1 MKNIIK
7 SIASVACAV
16 SFASAGAVC
25 AETYPSRPIT
35 MVVPF
40 AAGGPTDTLA
50 RIVGERM
57 RQALGQT
64 IIVENTTGAA
74 GSIAVGRVA
83 RSAPDGYTLSIGHW
97 STHVVNGAI
106 YPLAYDLLKDLDPV
120 ALLPSNPQLI
130 VATNGVPAKDLKEL
144 VAWVKANQSKVSAGT
159 AGAGSASH
167 VGGLYFEKFTDTH
180 LTFVPYR
187 GTGPAMLDLMA
198 GQINLMLDQSS
209 NSLPQ
214 VREGKI
220 RAFAVTA
227 SKRLASAPDI
237 PTVDEAGL
245 PGFYISVWHGL
256 WVPHGTPKDVIE
268 KLTAAAQ
275 EALAD
280 PTVQKRLAE
289 LGQEIPPREQQTPEA
304 LGALQKAEIEKWWPI
319 IKAANVK
326 VE

>member
-1 MKNIIK
+1 VR
-7 SIASVACAV
+7 ATPD
-16 SFASAGAVC
+16 GH
-25 AETYPSRPIT
+25 
-35 MVVPF
+35 
-40 AAGGPTDTLA
+40 
-50 RIVGERM
+50 
-57 RQALGQT
+57 T
-64 IIVENTTGAA
+64 IILGNLG
-74 GSIAVGRVA
+74 
-83 RSAPDGYTLSIGHW
+83 
-97 STHVVNGAI
+97 THVVNGAI
-106 YPLAYDLLKDLDPV
+106 YPLTYDLLKDLDPV

-144 VAWVKANQSKVSAGT
+144 VVWTKANQSKVSAGT

-167 VGGLYFEKFTDTH
+167 VGGIYFEKFTDTH

-227 SKRLASAPDI
+227 SKRLVSAPDI

-256 WVPHGTPKDVIE
+256 WVPHGTPRDVVE
-268 KLTAAAQ
+268 KLCTAAQ

-280 PTVQKRLAE
+280 PAVQKRLAE

-304 LGALQKAEIEKWWPI
+304 LGAYQKSEIEKWWPI

-326 VE
+326 LE

>member
-7 SIASVACAV
+7 SIAGLACVA
-16 SFASAGAVC
+16 SFAWAGAAL

-50 RIVGERM
+50 RIIAERM

-106 YPLAYDLLKDLDPV
+106 YPLTYDLLTDLDPV
-120 ALLPSNPQLI
+120 ALLPSNPQFI
-130 VATNGVPAKDLKEL
+130 VATNGVPAKDLIEL
-144 VAWVKANQSKVSAGT
+144 VAWVKANQSTVSVGT

-198 GQINLMLDQSS
+198 GQISLMLDQSS

-227 SKRLASAPDI
+227 NKRLVSAPDI

-268 KLTAAAQ
+268 KLAAAVQ

-280 PTVQKRLAE
+280 PAVQKRLAE
-289 LGQEIPPREQQTPEA
+289 AGQEIPPREQQTPEA
-304 LGALQKAEIEKWWPI
+304 LGAYQKAEIEKWWPI

-326 VE
+326 LQ

>member
-1 MKNIIK
+1 
-7 SIASVACAV
+7 
-16 SFASAGAVC
+16 
-25 AETYPSRPIT
+25 
-35 MVVPF
+35 
-40 AAGGPTDTLA
+40 
-50 RIVGERM
+50 
-57 RQALGQT
+57 
-64 IIVENTTGAA
+64 
-74 GSIAVGRVA
+74 
-83 RSAPDGYTLSIGHW
+83 
-97 STHVVNGAI
+97 
-106 YPLAYDLLKDLDPV
+106 
-120 ALLPSNPQLI
+120 
-130 VATNGVPAKDLKEL
+130 
-144 VAWVKANQSKVSAGT
+144 
-159 AGAGSASH
+159 
-167 VGGLYFEKFTDTH
+167 
-180 LTFVPYR
+180 
-187 GTGPAMLDLMA
+187 MLDLMA

>member
-1 MKNIIK
+1 MKTIIK
-7 SIASVACAV
+7 SILGLACAA
-16 SFASAGAVC
+16 SFAWVDTVHAQP
-25 AETYPSRPIT
+25 YPSRPIT

-57 RQALGQT
+57 RQALGQS
-64 IIVENTTGAA
+64 IIIENTTGAA
-74 GSIAVGRVA
+74 GSIAVGRVVRA
-83 RSAPDGYTLSIGHW
+83 APDGYTLGIGHW

-106 YPLAYDLLKDLDPV
+106 YPLPYDLLKDLDPV

-167 VGGLYFEKFTDTH
+167 VGGLYFEKFTDTR

-220 RAFAVTA
+220 KAFAVTA
-227 SKRLASAPDI
+227 NKRLASAPDI

-256 WVPHGTPKDVIE
+256 WVPRGTPKEAIE

-280 PTVQKRLAE
+280 PAVQKRLAE
-289 LGQEIPPREQQTPEA
+289 LGQESPPREQQTPEG

>member
-7 SIASVACAV
+7 SIVGLACAA
-16 SFASAGAVC
+16 SFAWAGAVR

-130 VATNGVPAKDLKEL
+130 VATNGVPAQDLKEL

-198 GQINLMLDQSS
+198 GQINLMLDQSA

-227 SKRLASAPDI
+227 NKRLTSAPDI

-268 KLTAAAQ
+268 KLTAALQ

-280 PTVQKRLAE
+280 PAVQKRLAE

-304 LGALQKAEIEKWWPI
+304 LGAYQKSEIEKWWPI
-319 IKAANVK
+319 IKAADIK
-326 VE
+326 VQ

>member
-7 SIASVACAV
+7 RIASLACAA
-16 SFASAGAVC
+16 SLASAGAAL

-50 RIVGERM
+50 RIIADRM

-74 GSIAVGRVA
+74 GSIAVGRVV

-227 SKRLASAPDI
+227 NKRLASAPDI

-256 WVPHGTPKDVIE
+256 WVPHGTPKDAIE

-275 EALAD
+275 VALAD

-304 LGALQKAEIEKWWPI
+304 LGALHKAEIEKWWPI
-319 IKAANVK
+319 IKAANIK
-326 VE
+326 AE